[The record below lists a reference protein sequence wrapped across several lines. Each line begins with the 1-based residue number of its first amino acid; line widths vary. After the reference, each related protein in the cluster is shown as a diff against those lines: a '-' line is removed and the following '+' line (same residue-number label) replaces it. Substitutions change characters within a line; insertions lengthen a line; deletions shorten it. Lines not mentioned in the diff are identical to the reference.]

1 MSKMTISFVAVSAST
16 GLMLWDYAMSQP
28 SVGLMLLPA
37 FFSGGYMAIAA
48 AHLLELIKQN
58 NKKD

>member
-1 MSKMTISFVAVSAST
+1 
-16 GLMLWDYAMSQP
+16 MLWDYAMSQP

-37 FFSGGYMAIAA
+37 FFSGGYMVIAA